1 MAENSND
8 DLYMPQQESGTLCCR
23 DGVLI
28 EHVINV
34 NALCQQLMLYVN
46 SWWFMSTVDALCQQ
60 LMLYVNSW
68 CFMSTVDA
76 LCQ

>member
-1 MAENSND
+1 MPENSND
-8 DLYMPQQESGTLCCR
+8 DLYMPQQESGTLCYR

-46 SWWFMSTVDALCQQ
+46 R
-60 LMLYVNSW
+60 
-68 CFMSTVDA
+68 
-76 LCQ
+76 

>member
-1 MAENSND
+1 MAENSN

-46 SWWFMSTVDALCQQ
+46 SWWFMSTIDALCQQ
-60 LMLYVNSW
+60 LMLYVNGW